1 MVSCLVCSSRK
12 PTPLALASRWILQ
25 SVLGALTLSGFEWL
39 RDCLWP
45 ADLTPSCLS
54 LARQTLTLFS
64 YTSYKLSV
72 PKHGLKGFWRKTDV
86 LVVSHI
92 LNNNNV
98 QHQDDSCYGCTK
110 PRKNTVLCTSLHLYY
125 SNAQLCIPT
134 WVELLGICCES
145 YPLLH
150 QCNNRFSLFSGS
162 GADGWFSD
170 WGKKPFRDETCVQLF
185 NTLFSEFFPPHT
197 HHLDQTVLPW

>member
-86 LVVSHI
+86 LVVSRI

-98 QHQDDSCYGCTK
+98 NTQSSVEVLFPKVRSCINDHLCWFCPFFNIWQRRTK
-110 PRKNTVLCTSLHLYY
+110 KRL
-125 SNAQLCIPT
+125 I
-134 WVELLGICCES
+134 
-145 YPLLH
+145 
-150 QCNNRFSLFSGS
+150 
-162 GADGWFSD
+162 
-170 WGKKPFRDETCVQLF
+170 QLF
-185 NTLFSEFFPPHT
+185 KFKEGRKQHT
-197 HHLDQTVLPW
+197 VK